1 MTLGPMGRALHS
13 VNAVGGGS
21 ENRELGGS
29 RARVVCALGRRKERE
44 KLIAKSCGN
53 VRLEFTL
60 PPDLGGGGSARALLE
75 ALLPLLTAWRPRT
88 VHHPSLHPWIS
99 AP

>member
-13 VNAVGGGS
+13 VNAVGGGF

-29 RARVVCALGRRKERE
+29 RARLVCALGRRKERE

-53 VRLEFTL
+53 VRLEFT
-60 PPDLGGGGSARALLE
+60 PTPGLGGESARALLE
-75 ALLPLLTAWRPRT
+75 ALLPLLTAWRLRT
-88 VHHPSLHPWIS
+88 VHHPSLHPFRIS